1 MRLKTFFK
9 ELDYRHYICAAITV
23 AFILINAFVFP
34 YTFPRIGEAFRDLGL
49 SLGYHYSNV
58 FQIESNIVPSVTAL
72 TKMPFTISDRIP
84 KTWETFKE
92 SWSLYWKTF
101 ANGQTVFDYLA
112 SFRSGALV
120 ASYLFSLF
128 VPVVGLFLL
137 FLHFQLRSKN
147 NLYNVDTKPLKVFKK
162 ISDMIFRPVKSWIV
176 SFVSFLFVYRFMISG
191 KKKIKPGE
199 IIEPK
204 GLSYLEIWAFIW
216 ILNFNLLPILIDFIA
231 FFYYFAVSF
240 DVGNIYI
247 QVYKLLLDLSVM
259 FKFVPVFVWVIVGLI
274 IFDKFRKK
282 RGYANLWHMELM
294 NRGFINER
302 PIVSMI
308 CAKMGKGKTT
318 MLTDMAIST
327 DVMLRDK
334 AYEIILENDLA
345 FPYFPWIN
353 LENAVKRAID
363 NHSIY
368 NLVTARRFVLSKKR
382 KFLKRPV
389 SFYLFG
395 YDYKRYGL
403 TYDNGLFVVDIWDVI
418 YNYVQAYMLY
428 IMSSSFIQ
436 SNYSIRTD
444 ALLDDVGN
452 FPLWDTDFFRRDA
465 KHIDSFSRHAHI
477 LDFDALRLGKKLLE
491 NNDNDY
497 FEFGVVAITEIGKE
511 RGNNLELTDVKKN
524 SDETNQKNDLFNS
537 WLKMIRHSATV
548 DNVPFVKVFVDEQRP
563 SSWGAD
569 AKDLSEIIHID
580 TVSEKRLCMPFFLL
594 EEVLH
599 SFLQRLFER
608 FYQTHRYNKGNNTL
622 FCHIF
627 KTIYSKL
634 HSYYVRTYNTFGFK
648 VLGIKIED
656 GKQDGVYED
665 KRYFIMDKKI
675 YAKRF
680 STDCFSEFF
689 EEKAKRSV
697 KGLNDVPEFEKEKAT
712 FNEMKSMNSYFFR
725 DLTRIM
731 RKKNNKQRKNI
742 NEEKNRRKI

>member
-1 MRLKTFFK
+1 MKKIKTFF
-9 ELDYRHYICAAITV
+9 LNLNYRHYLCVGLSV
-23 AFILINAFVFP
+23 AFLLISVFVFP
-34 YTFPRIGEAFRDLGL
+34 YAYPRIGESFRDFGRSFLFMFTDLFGVTPLFEITVTDL
-49 SLGYHYSNV
+49 SG
-58 FQIESNIVPSVTAL
+58 
-72 TKMPFTISDRIP
+72 MPFTISDRIP
-84 KTWETFKE
+84 ETWEVFKE
-92 SWSLYWKTF
+92 KWGVYWDAFATKETF
-101 ANGQTVFDYLA
+101 V
-112 SFRSGALV
+112 
-120 ASYLFSLF
+120 SYLRSL
-128 VPVVGLFLL
+128 GSFLNKSSKVL
-137 FLHFQLRSKN
+137 VLILLIGMLLAVLSIPLIRYLKRKN
-147 NLYNVDTKPLKVFKK
+147 NDYNEDTLPLKVWKK
-162 ISDMIFRPVKSWIV
+162 TSDIFYRPVKKWIREFF
-176 SFVSFLFVYRFMISG
+176 SFVSAHFYYVL
-191 KKKIKPGE
+191 
-199 IIEPK
+199 
-204 GLSYLEIWAFIW
+204 IWAFLWAIS
-216 ILNFNLLPILIDFIA
+216 FNLVAVVIEFFAFYFYFI
-231 FFYYFAVSF
+231 VSF

-302 PIVSMI
+302 PIVSMV
-308 CAKMGKGKTT
+308 CAKMGMGKTT

-327 DVMLRDK
+327 DIMLRDK
-334 AYEIILENDLA
+334 AYEIILENDLK

-353 LENAVKRAID
+353 FENAVKRAID

-382 KFLKRPV
+382 KFDKRPV
-389 SFYLFG
+389 SYYLFG

-452 FPLWDTDFFRRDA
+452 FPLWNADFFRRDA

-477 LDFDALRLGKKLLE
+477 LDFDALKLGKKLLE

-580 TVSEKRLCMPFFLL
+580 TGSEKRLSMPFFFL
-594 EEVLH
+594 EETLH
-599 SFLQRLFER
+599 SFLKRLFER
-608 FYQTHRYNKGNNTL
+608 FYKTHRYNKGDNTL

-627 KTIYSKL
+627 KTIYAKL

-689 EEKAKRSV
+689 EEKVKRSV
-697 KGLNDVPEFEKEKAT
+697 KGLNDVPEFEKEKAS

-731 RKKNNKQRKNI
+731 RKKNNTKRKI
-742 NEEKNRRKI
+742 VNEEKNRRKI

>member
-1 MRLKTFFK
+1 MKKIKTFFLN
-9 ELDYRHYICAAITV
+9 LDYRHYLCVGLSV
-23 AFILINAFVFP
+23 AFLLISVFVFP
-34 YTFPRIGEAFRDLGL
+34 YAYPRIGESFRDFGRSFLFMFTDLFGVAPLFEITVTDL
-49 SLGYHYSNV
+49 SG
-58 FQIESNIVPSVTAL
+58 
-72 TKMPFTISDRIP
+72 MPFTISDRIP
-84 KTWETFKE
+84 ETWEVFKE
-92 SWSLYWKTF
+92 KWGVYWDTF
-101 ANGQTVFDYLA
+101 ATKETFV
-112 SFRSGALV
+112 
-120 ASYLFSLF
+120 SYLHSL
-128 VPVVGLFLL
+128 GSFLNKSSKVL
-137 FLHFQLRSKN
+137 VLILLIGMLLAVLSIPLIRYLKRKN
-147 NLYNVDTKPLKVFKK
+147 NDYNKDTLPLKVWKK
-162 ISDMIFRPVKSWIV
+162 ISDLFYRPVKKWIREFF
-176 SFVSFLFVYRFMISG
+176 SFVSAHFYYVL
-191 KKKIKPGE
+191 
-199 IIEPK
+199 
-204 GLSYLEIWAFIW
+204 IWAFLWAIS
-216 ILNFNLLPILIDFIA
+216 FNLVAVIVEFFA
-231 FFYYFAVSF
+231 FYFYFLVSF
-240 DVGNIYI
+240 DVVNVYV

-259 FKFVPVFVWVIVGLI
+259 FKFVPVFVWVIVGFI
-274 IFDKFRKK
+274 IFDKIRRK
-282 RGYANLWHMELM
+282 RGYANLRHMELM

-302 PIVSMI
+302 PIVSMV
-308 CAKMGKGKTT
+308 CAKMGMGKTT
-318 MLTDMAIST
+318 MLTDMSIST
-327 DVMLRDK
+327 DIMLRDK
-334 AYEIILENDLA
+334 AYEIILENDLT

-382 KFLKRPV
+382 KFDKRPV

-403 TYDNGLFVVDIWDVI
+403 TYDNSLFVVDIWDVI

-452 FPLWDTDFFRRDA
+452 FPLWNADFFRRDA

-580 TVSEKRLCMPFFLL
+580 TVSEKRLCMPFFFL

-599 SFLQRLFER
+599 SFLKRLFER
-608 FYQTHRYNKGNNTL
+608 FYQTHRYNKGDNTL

-627 KTIYSKL
+627 KTIYSKV

-648 VLGIKIED
+648 VLGIKVED

-665 KRYFIMDKKI
+665 KRYFLMDKKI

-680 STDCFSEFF
+680 STDCFSGFF
-689 EEKAKRSV
+689 EEKVKRSV
-697 KGLNDVPEFEKEKAT
+697 KGLNDVPEFEKDKAS

-731 RKKNNKQRKNI
+731 RKKNNTKRKI
-742 NEEKNRRKI
+742 VNEEKNRRKI